1 MPRRKNREEG
11 SQKKSSGRV
20 GGFGLLE
27 VKPLTTTQADVFE
40 AFDDDDL
47 NLMLHGVAGTGKTFV
62 AVYLA
67 LKDILQGVQKR
78 KKVIIVRSVVP
89 TRDMGFL
96 PGNAKEKARAYEAP
110 YYSICNDIF
119 GRGDAYETLK
129 AKGVIE
135 FITSSFIRGIT
146 LDDCIVVVDEAQN
159 MSAMEL
165 HSIMTRIGQNSKI
178 VFCGDTRQDD
188 LTSERK
194 KEESGL
200 TQFMR
205 ILRNMKR
212 FDFIE
217 FDEDD
222 IVRSDLVKEYIITR
236 NRMGLDWA
244 S

>member
-11 SQKKSSGRV
+11 SPKSSGRV
-20 GGFGLLE
+20 GGFGLLP
-27 VKPLTTTQADVFE
+27 VRPLTTTQADVFE
-40 AFDDDDL
+40 AFEDDDL

-67 LKDILQGVQKR
+67 LKDILSGVQKR

-110 YYSICNDIF
+110 YYSICNDLF

-129 AKGVIE
+129 SKNIIE

-146 LDDCIVVVDEAQN
+146 LDDCIVIVDEAQN

-165 HSIMTRIGQNSKI
+165 HSIMTRIGRNAKI

-205 ILRNMKR
+205 ILRNMNA
-212 FDFIE
+212 FEFIE
-217 FDEDD
+217 FVEDD

-236 NRMGLDWA
+236 NRLGLDWA